1 MTSALSLL
9 LIIAAALLLLVLAI
23 AYLCFRMAFYSPD
36 SDRPAPDEVRLPDGS
51 IYVPYHEAMTRWIW
65 EMRAMPH
72 EDVSIT
78 SFDGLTLR
86 GKFFE
91 YAPDA
96 PIELMIH
103 GWRGTAE
110 RDLCGGVQRC
120 FSMGRSVLLIDQR
133 AAGSS
138 EGNVISFGI
147 NEHRDCL
154 AWVDF
159 LCDRFGDRPIILTGS
174 SMGAATVM
182 IAAGEPL
189 PSNVVGVIAD
199 CGFTSARDIIRKV
212 IGDMKLPPAL
222 GYPFAKLGAYL
233 FGGFRLEEK
242 SAVEAMRR
250 CRIPVFFI
258 HGTDDRF
265 VPYEMSVACYEAC
278 AAPKYLFTV
287 PDAGHGLGYLKDQE
301 GYVRELVRFSQANG
315 IPIDPNST
323 TIS

>member
-1 MTSALSLL
+1 MNPLILV
-9 LIIAAALLLLVLAI
+9 LIIAAALVLLVLLI
-23 AYLCFRMAFYSPD
+23 SYLCFRMAFYSPD
-36 SDRPAPDEVRLPDGS
+36 SDRPTPDEIRLPEGS
-51 IYVPYHEAMTRWIW
+51 IYVPYHEAMTNWIL
-65 EMRAMPH
+65 EARAMPH

-86 GKFFE
+86 GKFYE
-91 YAPDA
+91 YAPGA

-120 FSMGRSVLLIDQR
+120 FSIGRSVLLIDQR

-159 LCDRFGDRPIILTGS
+159 LCGRFGDRPIILTGI
-174 SMGAATVM
+174 SMGASTVM
-182 IAAGEPL
+182 IAAGEEL
-189 PSNVVGVIAD
+189 PDNVVGVIAD
-199 CGFTSARDIIRKV
+199 CGFSSARDIIRKV
-212 IGDMKLPPAL
+212 IRDMKLPPAL
-222 GYPFAKLGAYL
+222 GYPFVKLGAHL

-258 HGTDDRF
+258 HGTGDRF
-265 VPYEMSVACYEAC
+265 VPYEMSRQCYEAC
-278 AAPKYLFTV
+278 AAPKFLFTV

-301 GYVRELVRFSQANG
+301 GYVRELIRFSQANG
-315 IPIDPNST
+315 IPIDPNGT

>member
-1 MTSALSLL
+1 MNPLILV
-9 LIIAAALLLLVLAI
+9 LIIAAALVLLVLLI
-23 AYLCFRMAFYSPD
+23 SYLCFRMAFYSPD
-36 SDRPAPDEVRLPDGS
+36 SDRPTPDEIRLPEGS
-51 IYVPYHEAMTRWIW
+51 IYVPYHEAMTRWVL

-86 GKFFE
+86 GKFYE
-91 YAPDA
+91 YAPGA

-120 FSMGRSVLLIDQR
+120 FSIGRSVLLIDQR

-159 LCDRFGDRPIILTGS
+159 LCQRFGHEIPIIITGI
-174 SMGAATVM
+174 SMGASTVM
-182 IAAGEPL
+182 IAAGEEL
-189 PSNVVGVIAD
+189 PDNVVGVIAD
-199 CGFTSARDIIRKV
+199 CGFSSAKDIIRKV
-212 IGDMKLPPAL
+212 IADMKLPPAL
-222 GYPFAKLGAYL
+222 GYPFVKLGAYL

-258 HGTDDRF
+258 HGTGDRF
-265 VPYEMSVACYEAC
+265 VPYEMSRQCYEAC
-278 AAPKYLFTV
+278 AAPKFLFTV

-301 GYVRELVRFSQANG
+301 GYVRELIRFSQANG
-315 IPIDPNST
+315 IPIDPNGT